1 VERNAEATK
10 NGDRPSVVLK
20 KGRESSIL
28 RRHPWVFSGAIFER
42 RGSATNG
49 TLVDV
54 FAHDGRFVGA
64 GHWGT
69 SSIAVRLL
77 SFERVESETEL
88 LGRRIQES
96 LVLRRSLGLLEN
108 PRTDA
113 FRLMHGEG
121 DMVPGLVVDLYGST
135 AVVQSHS
142 AGMWRLRA
150 AIAASLQE
158 LSEGRI
164 ARVLQRRV
172 ESVHASAEE
181 VESETAGAE
190 GEPDIQE
197 GTGSSPDG
205 LVTIQ
210 ENGFRFV
217 VDVEK
222 GQKTGFFLDQREN
235 REYLKGIV
243 RGKRVLN
250 AFCYSGAFSV
260 YALGGGAEW
269 VCSVDASKAAVE
281 LCRQNVALNFP
292 GPTHT
297 AEVADCFHYLQTI
310 HGAYDLIVLD
320 PPAFAKHRR
329 AVERGLKGY
338 EAINAM
344 ALRSVRPGGAVLT
357 FSCSQLISRDDFRDV
372 LLRAAAQ
379 AGRRVQIV
387 HQFHQAPCHP
397 IHLAHPEGDYL
408 KGFALVVA

>member
-1 VERNAEATK
+1 V
-10 NGDRPSVVLK
+10 
-20 KGRESSIL
+20 L
-28 RRHPWVFSGAIFER
+28 RRHPWIFSGAVHER
-42 RGSATNG
+42 RGPIVNG

-54 FAHDGRFVGA
+54 FAQDGRFVGA

-77 SFERVESETEL
+77 SFEPVESEAALIT
-88 LGRRIQES
+88 RRIEES
-96 LVLRRSLGLLEN
+96 LTLRRSLGLLGN
-108 PRTDA
+108 AQTDA

-121 DMVPGLVVDLYGST
+121 DFVPGLVVDLYGTT

-142 AGMWRLRA
+142 AGMWRLREV
-150 AIAASLQE
+150 IANALQE
-158 LSEGRI
+158 QTEIKIS
-164 ARVLQRRV
+164 RVLHRRV
-172 ESVHASAEE
+172 ESVQVAPEDSGDEE
-181 VESETAGAE
+181 DVADDQP
-190 GEPDIQE
+190 EPQE
-197 GTGSSPDG
+197 VGGSTPGG
-205 LVTIQ
+205 LLTIQ

-235 REYLKGIV
+235 REYIKRLV
-243 RGKRVLN
+243 HGKRVLN

-292 GPTHT
+292 GPSHT

-310 HGAYDLIVLD
+310 SGAYDVIILD

-329 AVERGLKGY
+329 SVERGLKGY
-338 EAINAM
+338 EAINTM
-344 ALRSVRPGGAVLT
+344 ALKSVRPGGLVLT
-357 FSCSQLISRDDFRDV
+357 FSCSQLISRDHFRDV
-372 LLRAAAQ
+372 LLRASAQ
-379 AGRRVQIV
+379 SGRRVQIV

-397 IHLAHPEGDYL
+397 INLAHPEGDYL
-408 KGFALVVA
+408 KGFALQVG